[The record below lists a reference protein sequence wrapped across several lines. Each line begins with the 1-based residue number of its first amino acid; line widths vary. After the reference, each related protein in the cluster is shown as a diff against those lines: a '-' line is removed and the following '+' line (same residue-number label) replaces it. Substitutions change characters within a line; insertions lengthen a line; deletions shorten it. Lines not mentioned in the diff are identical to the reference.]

1 MSADSFEEETKY
13 AEIYMEFSDL
23 IGESNMRKV
32 YNRYR
37 GLKVD
42 FPKRIYSKEY
52 VVQMLRKFEGK
63 KTVSE
68 LAKEYDYS
76 ERYIRK
82 LIAQVRDECHAS
94 NYCSH
99 LRQLYRRLNSAFPI
113 YCLS

>member
-52 VVQMLRKFEGK
+52 VVQCKCFANLKGK
-63 KTVSE
+63 RQCLNWLKSMIT
-68 LAKEYDYS
+68 
-76 ERYIRK
+76 
-82 LIAQVRDECHAS
+82 AS
-94 NYCSH
+94 GTYGN
-99 LRQLYRRLNSAFPI
+99 
-113 YCLS
+113 

>member
-1 MSADSFEEETKY
+1 
-13 AEIYMEFSDL
+13 MEFSDL

-82 LIAQVRDECHAS
+82 LIAQVRDEENDRRKS
-94 NYCSH
+94 NG
-99 LRQLYRRLNSAFPI
+99 
-113 YCLS
+113 